1 MTTTLKVN
9 SETNGSLKRTKKNI
23 LRSLFAGF
31 VLASVA
37 MVGMSFT
44 TNDTNR
50 ISDTA
55 AKTTLT
61 SNGNNRNAIAPVSE
75 VSIHNADLKMDA
87 NFRTAEKRNTA
98 LAVAFG
104 KTVACQASEAD
115 EQLTDLFLRN
125 VVNVAFFNSL
135 QSEMAGADA
144 SIDVMANDEMERNA
158 KAVAFRNTLSTQAND
173 ADASMDVMF
182 TVNNMKTI
190 RPADANE
197 ADRLMDE
204 LMDKTTK
211 NVVST
216 VSVQEADSRID
227 ELFNKQ

>member
-9 SETNGSLKRTKKNI
+9 SETNGTLKRTKKNM

-44 TNDTNR
+44 TNDTSR
-50 ISDTA
+50 ASDTV
-55 AKTTLT
+55 AKTTLKGT
-61 SNGNNRNAIAPVSE
+61 ADKGGSFAPVSE
-75 VSIHNADLKMDA
+75 VSIHNADIKMDA

-98 LAVAFG
+98 FAVAFG
-104 KTVACQASEAD
+104 KTVANQASEAD
-115 EQLTDLFLRN
+115 AQLNDLFMRN

-135 QSEMAGADA
+135 KIEMEDADTA
-144 SIDVMANDEMERNA
+144 MDAVANDEMERNA
-158 KAVAFRNTLSTQAND
+158 KAAAFRNNVNAQANN

-182 TVNNMKTI
+182 TVSNMKTI
-190 RPADANE
+190 RPADATE

-204 LMDKTTK
+204 LMSKTTK
-211 NVVST
+211 NLVSNIN
-216 VSVQEADSRID
+216 VKEADNKMD